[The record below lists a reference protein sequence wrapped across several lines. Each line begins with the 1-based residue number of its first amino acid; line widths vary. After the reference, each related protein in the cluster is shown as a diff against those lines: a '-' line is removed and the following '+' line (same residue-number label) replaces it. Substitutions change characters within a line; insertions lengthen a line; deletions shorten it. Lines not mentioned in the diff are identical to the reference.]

1 MRSRQHQLC
10 RICWT
15 LGGGQELVNKVMECY
30 DAWRAGCRDV
40 GASSCA
46 LTSLRARCGGVGG
59 VQPRRECSGGH
70 RLFWSRGADLGSAC
84 DGHQARAQVLLRLEK
99 ARARLHC
106 SRYPPIPPEG
116 PLFQNMLTRKVDDI
130 PDMDLYVCGFPCTP
144 FSSLR
149 RHKTRL
155 LKEAAAK
162 PFLELLKVL
171 QGRKP
176 ALAVLE
182 TLWALRRSCRQCA
195 RGWGSWVVI
204 SSSS

>member
-1 MRSRQHQLC
+1 MSGCWGIQL
-10 RICWT
+10 RFDFIEGKMWGCW
-15 LGGGQELVNKVMECY
+15 
-30 DAWRAGCRDV
+30 
-40 GASSCA
+40 
-46 LTSLRARCGGVGG
+46 G

-182 TLWALRRSCRQCA
+182 NVVGIEAVMQKVCRKV
-195 RGWGSWVVI
+195 GVT